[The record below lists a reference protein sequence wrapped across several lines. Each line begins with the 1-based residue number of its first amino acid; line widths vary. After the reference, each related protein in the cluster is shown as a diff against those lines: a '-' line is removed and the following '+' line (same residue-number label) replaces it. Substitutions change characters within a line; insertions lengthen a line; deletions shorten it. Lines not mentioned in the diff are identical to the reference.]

1 LPVGARRLYG
11 AWSGDLANKNSTH
24 RGWSGDLENKQSTHT
39 GWQQVQEEEE
49 EKAVNEVDAER
60 DSATPA

>member
-1 LPVGARRLYG
+1 V
-11 AWSGDLANKNSTH
+11 NKNSTH

-49 EKAVNEVDAER
+49 EKVVNEVDTER

>member
-1 LPVGARRLYG
+1 M
-11 AWSGDLANKNSTH
+11 NKNSTH

-49 EKAVNEVDAER
+49 EEKAVNEVDTER